1 MITILEKG
9 DFVRNRKNDKIYWII
24 DIDYQNKMYLLEYI
38 VKAGDGFEE
47 DEKRT
52 IGFGFDEVRN
62 NFDEEKHKGVIK

>member
-38 VKAGDGFEE
+38 VKAGSGFED

-52 IGFGFDEVRN
+52 IGFSFDEVRN
-62 NFDEEKHKGVIK
+62 NFDEEKHKGVV